1 MSMGNGTAKT
11 IPLFLALSGLVLAA
25 LVALTGCNPDELSV
39 ENEPVST
46 SAQATQPPF
55 SLEGVATQT
64 PTPFPTATPTATPT
78 PTAIPIPPRAILADE
93 AYAFLEAFLRDHDRR
108 GPGTSGERAAALALR
123 DRLTQLGFET
133 RVEEFDLGPAPSE
146 VSFEL
151 RSSEGTMDMDVQS
164 EALQFSPHGSV
175 NGELVYVQRA
185 LEGQLPETGLQGKVA
200 LIERGDDTF
209 SGKAIRAARAG
220 ASAAVIFNYNSGNY
234 AGYLVSES
242 PIPTVAISGNDG
254 NRLLDALDA
263 GSVQATVR
271 VSRLES
277 RSLNVIA
284 ERKGTDPNG
293 GVVYL
298 TTYID
303 AVSNVAGA
311 NDNGSGIASLMTIA
325 EMVSIRS
332 YPFTVRLALFG
343 SVHGKESGSE
353 RAGSR
358 FHVNRLSNSDI
369 ADIKVMT
376 SVYMCGSG
384 DTLGLYGSESYR
396 SIMSEIGDDLSIA
409 ITDNGEWPINDD
421 ISFDEFDVETLT
433 MTGDDQT
440 HHHQP
445 TDTLENIDRDLLG
458 QTVEAMIQFLEAL
471 AQLQ

>member
-1 MSMGNGTAKT
+1 
-11 IPLFLALSGLVLAA
+11 
-25 LVALTGCNPDELSV
+25 
-39 ENEPVST
+39 
-46 SAQATQPPF
+46 
-55 SLEGVATQT
+55 
-64 PTPFPTATPTATPT
+64 
-78 PTAIPIPPRAILADE
+78 
-93 AYAFLEAFLRDHDRR
+93 
-108 GPGTSGERAAALALR
+108 
-123 DRLTQLGFET
+123 
-133 RVEEFDLGPAPSE
+133 
-146 VSFEL
+146 
-151 RSSEGTMDMDVQS
+151 MDMDVQS
-164 EALQFSPHGSV
+164 QALEFSPRGNV
-175 NGELVYVQRA
+175 TGELVYVQKA
-185 LEGQLPETGLQGKVA
+185 LEGQLRQTELQGKVA

-220 ASAAVIFNYNSGNY
+220 ASAAVIFNYNAGNY
-234 AGYLVSES
+234 SGYLVSES
-242 PIPTVAISGNDG
+242 PIPAVAISGRDG
-254 NRLLDALDA
+254 ERLLNALDV

-277 RSLNVIA
+277 RSLNIIA

-303 AVSNVAGA
+303 AVSNVDGA

-325 EMVSIRS
+325 EIVSTRS
-332 YPFTVRLALFG
+332 YPFTVRLAFFG
-343 SVHGKESGSE
+343 SAHGKEPGSV

-358 FHVNRLSNSDI
+358 FHVNQLSNSDI

-384 DTLGLYGSESYR
+384 DTLGLYGSEGYR

-409 ITDNGEWPINDD
+409 VADYGEWPINDD
-421 ISFDEFDVETLT
+421 ISFDEFDVKTLA
-433 MTGDDQT
+433 MTGNDQT

>member
-1 MSMGNGTAKT
+1 MGNGIAKT
-11 IPLFLALSGLVLAA
+11 IPLLLVPSGLILATLVVLA
-25 LVALTGCNPDELSV
+25 GCSANESSV

-46 SAQATQPPF
+46 GALATQSPF

-64 PTPFPTATPTATPT
+64 PTPRPTATPTAIPSPT
-78 PTAIPIPPRAILADE
+78 IIPIPSRAILADE
-93 AYAFLEAFLRDHDRR
+93 AYTFLEAFLRDHDRR

-123 DRLTQLGFET
+123 DSLTRLGFET

-151 RSSEGTMDMDVQS
+151 QSSEGTMDMDVQS
-164 EALQFSPHGSV
+164 EALEFSPLGIV
-175 NGELVYVQRA
+175 AGELVYVKKA
-185 LEGQLPETGLQGKVA
+185 LEGQLPRTGLQGKVA

-220 ASAAVIFNYNSGNY
+220 ASAAVIFNYNAGNY
-234 AGYLVSES
+234 GGYLVSES
-242 PIPTVAISGNDG
+242 PIPTVAISGRDG
-254 NRLLDALDA
+254 ERLLNALDA

-271 VSRLES
+271 VARSES
-277 RSLNVIA
+277 RSLNIIA

-298 TTYID
+298 TTYVD
-303 AVSNVAGA
+303 AVSNVDGA

-325 EMVSIRS
+325 EMVSTRS

-343 SVHGKESGSE
+343 SVHGEGFGGQ

-358 FHVNRLSNSDI
+358 FHVSRLSNSDI
-369 ADIKVMT
+369 AEIKVMT
-376 SVYMCGSG
+376 SVYMCGLG
-384 DTLGLYGSESYR
+384 DDLELYGSESYR
-396 SIMSEIGDDLSIA
+396 FIMSEIGDDLSIA
-409 ITDNGEWPINDD
+409 ITDQGELPRDD
-421 ISFDEFDVETLT
+421 ALAFDEFDVNTLT

-471 AQLQ
+471 EQLQ